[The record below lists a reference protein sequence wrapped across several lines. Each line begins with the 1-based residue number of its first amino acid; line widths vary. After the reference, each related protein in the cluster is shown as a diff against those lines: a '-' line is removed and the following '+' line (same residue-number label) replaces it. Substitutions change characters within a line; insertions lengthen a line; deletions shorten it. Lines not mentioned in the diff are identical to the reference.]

1 MGIFH
6 CHRSTS
12 AEGAIDS
19 LRKPISG
26 APSGAGGFSKESSIH
41 LCIHIYIYI
50 YIYVHTYKLKIDL
63 DTVITYIF
71 NLLEVL
77 LFSYCIL
84 YIVIVYYIRSNL

>member
-50 YIYVHTYKLKIDL
+50 YVHTYKPKIDL

-71 NLLEVL
+71 YLLEVRY
-77 LFSYCIL
+77 S
-84 YIVIVYYIRSNL
+84 VIVYYI

>member
-41 LCIHIYIYI
+41 LCIHIYIY
-50 YIYVHTYKLKIDL
+50 VHTYKPKIDL

-71 NLLEVL
+71 YLLEVRY
-77 LFSYCIL
+77 S
-84 YIVIVYYIRSNL
+84 VIVYYI